1 MSFFDKKMN
10 LENIANAKEVLKS
23 FEKEMAD
30 LSLAGKIKGPVHFAV
45 GNEEQSIKIFRGLIK
60 GDYAYSSSI
69 SFPDDIS
76 GLQEKCQIEIH
87 DSADIHHPI
96 FNGIKNSDW
105 VFGSYRNHLQA
116 LLHGVPAK
124 WLKKNILKGRS
135 MEVIHPDYKIF
146 TSGIVGGQLPIAV
159 GYAMSLKRKNSSNHV
174 WAFCGDMAAETGI
187 FEESTKYAQNFN
199 LPITFII
206 EYNGISVDTP
216 TAQVWNGI
224 SPLRR
229 SNTVRYFYK
238 NQVPHQGVGR
248 EVGF

>member
-1 MSFFDKKMN
+1 MD
-10 LENIANAKEVLKS
+10 LENLAKTKEFLKN

-30 LSLAGKIKGPVHFAV
+30 LSLARKIKGPVHFAV
-45 GNEEQSIKIFRGLIK
+45 GNEEQSIKIFRGLRK
-60 GDYAYSSSI
+60 EDYVRSSSI
-69 SFPDDIS
+69 SLPKDIIN
-76 GLQEKCQIEIH
+76 LQKKCQIEIH
-87 DSADIHHPI
+87 DSADASHQI
-96 FNGIKNSDW
+96 FKGINNTDW

-116 LLHGVPAK
+116 LLHGIPK
-124 WLKKNILKGRS
+124 EWLKENILNGRS

-159 GYAMSLKRKNSSNHV
+159 GYAMFLKRKKFSNHV

-199 LPITFII
+199 LPITFVI

>member
-1 MSFFDKKMN
+1 MN
-10 LENIANAKEVLKS
+10 LENLTETKKILIN
-23 FEKEMAD
+23 FEKEMGA

-45 GNEEQSIKIFRGLIK
+45 GNEEQSIKIFRGLRE
-60 GDYAYSSSI
+60 GDYLFSSSI
-69 SFPDDIS
+69 SLPEDIIN
-76 GLQEKCQIEIH
+76 LQEKNQIEIH
-87 DSADIHHPI
+87 DSVIKDYHPI
-96 FNGIKNSDW
+96 FKGIKNSDW

-124 WLKKNILKGRS
+124 WLKENIIKGRS
-135 MEVIHPDYKIF
+135 MEVLHPSYKIF
-146 TSGIVGGQLPIAV
+146 TSGIVGGHLPIAV
-159 GYAMSLKRKNSSNHV
+159 GYAMSLKKKNSSNHV

-229 SNTVRYFYK
+229 NNTVRYFYK

>member
-1 MSFFDKKMN
+1 MN
-10 LENIANAKEVLKS
+10 LENLAETKKFLKI
-23 FEKEMAD
+23 FEKEMGS
-30 LSLAGKIKGPVHFAV
+30 LSLAGKIKGPAHFAI
-45 GNEEQSIKIFRGLIK
+45 GNEEQSIKIFRGLRK
-60 GDYAYSSSI
+60 GDYVFSSSI
-69 SFPDDIS
+69 HLPEDIIN
-76 GLQEKCQIEIH
+76 LQEKDQIEIP
-87 DSADIHHPI
+87 DSADSSHPI
-96 FNGIKNSDW
+96 FKGINNSDW
-105 VFGSYRNHLQA
+105 VFSSYRNHLQA
-116 LLHGVPAK
+116 LLHGVPRE
-124 WLKKNILKGRS
+124 WLKENILKGRS

-159 GYAMSLKRKNSSNHV
+159 GYAMSLKIKNSPNHV

-229 SNTVRYFYK
+229 NNTVRYFYK
-238 NQVPHQGVGR
+238 NKVPHQGVGR

>member
-1 MSFFDKKMN
+1 MN
-10 LENIANAKEVLKS
+10 IENLFETKEFLRN

-30 LSLAGKIKGPVHFAV
+30 LSLSGKIKGPVHFAV
-45 GNEEQSIKIFRGLIK
+45 GNEEQNIKIFRGLRK
-60 GDYAYSSSI
+60 GDHVRSSSI
-69 SFPDDIS
+69 SIPEDIIS
-76 GLQEKCQIEIH
+76 LQEKCQIEIH
-87 DSADIHHPI
+87 DSADHSHQI
-96 FNGIKNSDW
+96 FQGIKNSDW

-116 LLHGVPAK
+116 LLHNVPAK
-124 WLKKNILKGRS
+124 WLRKNILNGRS
-135 MEVIHPDYKIF
+135 MEVIHPDYRIF

-159 GYAMSLKRKNSSNHV
+159 GYAMSLKKKNSLDHV

-187 FEESTKYAQNFN
+187 FEESTKYAKNFN

-206 EYNGISVDTP
+206 EYNGLSVDTP

-238 NQVPHQGVGR
+238 NQVPHQGVSR

>member
-1 MSFFDKKMN
+1 MN
-10 LENIANAKEVLKS
+10 LENIAETKEFLKS
-23 FEKEMAD
+23 FEKEMGN
-30 LSLAGKIKGPVHFAV
+30 LSLAGKIKGPVHFAI
-45 GNEEQSIKIFRGLIK
+45 GNEEQSIKIFRGLRK
-60 GDYAYSSSI
+60 GDYAFSSSI
-69 SFPDDIS
+69 SLSNDIIN
-76 GLQEKCQIEIH
+76 LQEKNQIEVH
-87 DSADIHHPI
+87 DSTDISHPV
-96 FNGIKNSDW
+96 FKGISNLDW
-105 VFGSYRNHLQA
+105 VFCSYRNHLQA

-124 WLKKNILKGRS
+124 WLKENILNGKS
-135 MEVIHPDYKIF
+135 MEVLHPDYRIF

-159 GYAMSLKRKNSSNHV
+159 GYAMSLKKKNSKNHV
-174 WAFCGDMAAETGI
+174 WAFCGEMAAETGI

-229 SNTVRYFYK
+229 NNTIRYFYK